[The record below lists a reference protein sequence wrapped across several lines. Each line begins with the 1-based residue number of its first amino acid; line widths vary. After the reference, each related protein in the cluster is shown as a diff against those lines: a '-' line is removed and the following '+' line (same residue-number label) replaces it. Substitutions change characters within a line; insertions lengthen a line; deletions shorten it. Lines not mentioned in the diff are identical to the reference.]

1 MSKNEQEMCKNVQ
14 MRKRCRTNQDT
25 AFDHLWFWTRIVVPT
40 TSSFIF
46 PIIYPLTPS
55 DTVFKVTP
63 NWSHINVPPVFP
75 YYADASLGAL
85 VVSRWGL
92 KINASF
98 VASKCVFC
106 VVKIRFLR
114 HHLRRQAD
122 CFIFPSDLWEPLKE
136 YYEIVGESRSL
147 PGFFTPLLLVF

>member
-106 VVKIRFLR
+106 VVKMRL
-114 HHLRRQAD
+114 LRRQNASFASSKYVF
-122 CFIFPSDLWEPLKE
+122 CVIICGVKLTASF
-136 YYEIVGESRSL
+136 SL
-147 PGFFTPLLLVF
+147 VTFENL